1 MSESKKPLR
10 FEVRSTDH
18 RAQLLVDG
26 VDISRLVRRYR
37 IEHDGG
43 ELPRLSVEFVPGG
56 VDIEIDKGA
65 FESLFSSVNGT
76 AVSIHNQTS
85 QPLRVVRRPDGSGDI
100 DVYIGEPSED

>member
-10 FEVRSTDH
+10 FQVRTTDH

-37 IEHDGG
+37 IEHEGG
-43 ELPRLSVEFVPGG
+43 EMPCLSVEFIPGS
-56 VDIEIDKGA
+56 VDIEIDKGTL
-65 FESLFSSVNGT
+65 ESLFSSVNGT

-85 QPLRVVRRPDGSGDI
+85 QPLKVVRRPDGSGDI
-100 DVYIGEPSED
+100 DVYIGGSDAD